1 MGFFRGFLDRGVCLA
16 ITTAAL
22 WFVQVS
28 SCCGDNAP
36 SVVLEQ
42 GLVHG
47 FQEKGTNV
55 FLGIPFAETT
65 GGQNRWKAPQRMASS
80 QTAEYNATQYGPS
93 CAQAMSGDS
102 IVAQS
107 EDCLNLNV
115 GYPLNPIQ
123 SKTNDDRSGPRWR
136 ATICP
141 CLSISMAVR
150 WSLAGI
156 AMPNGKD
163 TISREKTWSM

>member
-1 MGFFRGFLDRGVCLA
+1 MGFFRGSLDRGVCLA
-16 ITTAAL
+16 ITATL

-28 SCCGDNAP
+28 SCGSVDAP
-36 SVVLEQ
+36 TVVLDQ

-47 FQEKGTNV
+47 FQENDTNV

-65 GGQNRWKAPQRMASS
+65 GGQNRWKAPQRVASS
-80 QTAEYNATQYGPS
+80 QTEYNATHYGPS

-115 GYPLNPIQ
+115 GYSFNHIQ
-123 SKTNDDRSGPRWR
+123 N
-136 ATICP
+136 
-141 CLSISMAVR
+141 
-150 WSLAGI
+150 
-156 AMPNGKD
+156 
-163 TISREKTWSM
+163 EY

>member
-1 MGFFRGFLDRGVCLA
+1 MGIFQGFLDRGACLA

-22 WFVQVS
+22 WFVRVS
-28 SCCGDNAP
+28 GCGNDNGP
-36 SVVLEQ
+36 TVVLDQ

-47 FQEKGTNV
+47 FQENNTNV

-65 GGQNRWKAPQRMASS
+65 GGQNRWKAPQRVVSS

-115 GYPLNPIQ
+115 GYPFNPGR
-123 SKTNDDRSGPRWR
+123 SKY
-136 ATICP
+136 
-141 CLSISMAVR
+141 
-150 WSLAGI
+150 
-156 AMPNGKD
+156 
-163 TISREKTWSM
+163 

>member
-1 MGFFRGFLDRGVCLA
+1 MMAFIRGFLDRGVCLA
-16 ITTAAL
+16 ITTAVL

-28 SCCGDNAP
+28 SCGSVDAP
-36 SVVLEQ
+36 TVVLDQ
-42 GLVHG
+42 GLLHG
-47 FQEKGTNV
+47 FQENNTNV

-65 GGQNRWKAPQRMASS
+65 GGQNRWKAPQRVASS

-115 GYPLNPIQ
+115 VLPSNPTRN
-123 SKTNDDRSGPRWR
+123 KY
-136 ATICP
+136 
-141 CLSISMAVR
+141 
-150 WSLAGI
+150 
-156 AMPNGKD
+156 
-163 TISREKTWSM
+163 